1 MIWHK
6 TWLVVTLGGVRT
18 MWRLDWRQ
26 TYVMALIAGSS
37 QSSMTP
43 LVTRF
48 IVTTCHER
56 WHLVMALVMLWAS
69 PSFFGILWVFTGS
82 QVLGSIVSLRHWVS
96 RNFSGPVPDLFGS
109 QDTWVS
115 PSQVCTRACC
125 WSCWCTPP
133 PSSQACLRHTTPT
146 WRWCSQQVPTCCSQL
161 HLPNRTL
168 LSTHYLHPSSPD
180 GGHV

>member
-69 PSFFGILWVFTGS
+69 PSLVSCECSLVPRSWAQKSLSGTGS
-82 QVLGSIVSLRHWVS
+82 QGTSQVLFRIFL
-96 RNFSGPVPDLFGS
+96 GS

-180 GGHV
+180 GGHM